1 MNFITLTELTGSIW
15 YIQEIKVKDES
26 GNILFEG
33 ENYKL
38 SSCVY
43 KNICQRYVRNF
54 GTIDNVI
61 IITLI

>member
-1 MNFITLTELTGSIW
+1 MNPITLTELTGSIW

-38 SSCVY
+38 SGCVY

-54 GTIDNVI
+54 GTIDNVL